1 MASDHTTILAV
12 GLALG
17 LFLLLVLALLL
28 FIFLGFRNLQS
39 ELSSSKFS
47 EHVLEQNLAKYTAAG
62 KRELPQH
69 GDVSTDDLSDA
80 AVKYWGSWNTFR
92 LTRSSPHECPDTMDR
107 IENLI
112 SPKSRLLPHTRGED
126 FTIFP
131 NPHHYTAAEIFKLLQ
146 NPTTRDD
153 IMTHIICSVVEKY
166 TSLTPVWDVAAYSL
180 LPFDKL
186 DIIDLCHLRSRLLG
200 TYCKFDS
207 NNIF

>member
-28 FIFLGFRNLQS
+28 FVFRKLQS
-39 ELSSSKFS
+39 NLSSSKFS
-47 EHVLEQNLAKYTAAG
+47 EVALEGKLAEYTAAG
-62 KRELPQH
+62 KRELPRN
-69 GDVSTDDLSDA
+69 GDVCTNDLSDA
-80 AVKYWGSWNTFR
+80 AVKYWASWDTLR
-92 LTRSSPHECPDTMDR
+92 LTRSSPDECPDTMER

-112 SPKSRLLPHTRGED
+112 SPKSRLLPITGGED

-146 NPTTRDD
+146 NPTTRDE

-166 TSLTPVWDVAAYSL
+166 TSLTPVWDVAVYSL
-180 LPFDKL
+180 LPFDGCNV
-186 DIIDLCHLRSRLLG
+186 IDLYHLRSRLRG
-200 TYCKFDS
+200 AHCKFDS
-207 NNIF
+207 NNI